1 MSCTANDKGTL
12 IDCELGNPLQK
23 DTEVSSTALF
33 PPYAFCHRRPL
44 YHVCF
49 CFFVPFRL
57 VFMSYSQHHASHWVQ
72 RPSTSLCSLK
82 RKRSETETGI
92 SYWSVGCTWL
102 WRNNVPVMQDKC
114 ADHTTSWGIGQ
125 SGFWGGYA
133 SKWVG
138 VFSWDY
144 CLWMQI
150 SAIKY
155 LYVVVPNV
163 LERFCQT
170 SQAFPSVTCER
181 GWERHKIN
189 GGNWNSS
196 SIWI

>member
-1 MSCTANDKGTL
+1 MFFF
-12 IDCELGNPLQK
+12 
-23 DTEVSSTALF
+23 V
-33 PPYAFCHRRPL
+33 
-44 YHVCF
+44 
-49 CFFVPFRL
+49 FFVPFRL

-102 WRNNVPVMQDKC
+102 WINNVPVMQDKC

-125 SGFWGGYA
+125 SGIWGGYA

-144 CLWMQI
+144 CLSSQI
-150 SAIKY
+150 KCYFFSRECRFLQYNTCMLLFQMFWNVFVRLARPSQVSLVRGGESAIKSMEEIGIPVQY
-155 LYVVVPNV
+155 EFRV
-163 LERFCQT
+163 
-170 SQAFPSVTCER
+170 
-181 GWERHKIN
+181 RHHLMQF
-189 GGNWNSS
+189 SFA
-196 SIWI
+196 